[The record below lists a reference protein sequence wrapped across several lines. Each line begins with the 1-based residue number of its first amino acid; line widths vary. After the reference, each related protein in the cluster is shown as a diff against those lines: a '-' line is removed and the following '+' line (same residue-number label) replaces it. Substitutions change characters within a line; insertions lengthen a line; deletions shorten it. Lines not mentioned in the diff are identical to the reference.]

1 MNKILKVAAPILVL
15 AAGLGSCTVLGNT
28 KPEPEKKET
37 TARPIALR
45 VDEIQSE
52 TVVLSVNTQGE
63 VRAKTEIDIISEVS
77 GRIVSVSAEFA
88 EGSSFEPSTTLI
100 KIDDANYKLAVTR
113 AEARVAEAYVQLEQ
127 QLANA
132 KLKQKQWDDS
142 KAWIK
147 DGKPT
152 ALALN
157 KPQVAQAQANLR
169 AAEADLAE
177 ANLNLSRTNIQM
189 PFNGRVMERA
199 VGIGQFVST
208 GTRLGRVFGTDVVE
222 IRLPLTDIQLAEL
235 NIPVGFEAKGDYAPK
250 VTFKAQLGNQ
260 EHTWEGKIV
269 RTLASIDQQTR
280 LAYAMAEVQ
289 KPYEYSTGNAPL
301 PVGLFVSAEIEGI
314 KSQSAFIMPR
324 TALREDNKVYVIDD
338 GKLRIR
344 TVNVLA
350 TSKDRLLVSS
360 GVQSGEQV
368 VTSAVRTVVEGM
380 DVEPINASTD
390 VASAAVDTASR

>member
-63 VRAKTEIDIISEVS
+63 VRAKTEIDIISEVA
-77 GRIVSVSAEFA
+77 GRIVSVSGEFA
-88 EGSSFEPSTTLI
+88 EGSSFQPSTTLI

-113 AEARVAEAYVQLEQ
+113 AEARVADAYVQLEQ

-177 ANLNLSRTNIQM
+177 ANLNLSRTNIRM

-260 EHTWEGKIV
+260 EHSWEGKIV

-289 KPYEYSTGNAPL
+289 KPYEYSAGNAPL

-314 KSQSAFIMPR
+314 KSQSAFVMPR

-390 VASAAVDTASR
+390 IASATVDTASR